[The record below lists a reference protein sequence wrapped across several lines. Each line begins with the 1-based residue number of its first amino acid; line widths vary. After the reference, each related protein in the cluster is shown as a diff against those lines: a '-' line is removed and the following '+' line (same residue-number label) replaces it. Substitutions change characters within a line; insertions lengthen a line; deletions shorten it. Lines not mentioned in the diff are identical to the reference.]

1 MTKREMTLPY
11 VDPSLAGVPAAQGY
25 AQGLAQRR
33 GAVPLPRYN
42 TPVAGGANPPMPRL
56 DQPHR
61 DGMTMADQAAEAL
74 FPQPTSAEP
83 STGFYQGPTMHR
95 TAAATSSGMPLMPT
109 DLLPEQA
116 TQDPEYQ
123 QGAGSRYAIN
133 QPRLAA
139 KYGVIRNGQY
149 LSPQQTQTGRPGLS
163 PQSIEA
169 LKTLQQLQQQPP
181 PRVEEKEAVTG
192 TGSSAARLA
201 NAPGDDDINPVT
213 DEDRE
218 KIKKS
223 LENMDEFDFNTFR
236 NMMVKDILNNEEQR
250 KIIEERLIPIDV
262 TDLILHGMARQVV
275 PIIPGKFEPEF
286 QTVSAEQALAL
297 KRLIVLEAKSLDVGD
312 RYLLDKHSFM
322 ELAAGIY
329 SINKKPL
336 PSQFDRDGNFQDEL
350 FLKKFNLVIKYPLH
364 MLSSLGI
371 NYFWFELRVRRLF
384 KTENIKNG

>member
-1 MTKREMTLPY
+1 
-11 VDPSLAGVPAAQGY
+11 
-25 AQGLAQRR
+25 
-33 GAVPLPRYN
+33 
-42 TPVAGGANPPMPRL
+42 
-56 DQPHR
+56 
-61 DGMTMADQAAEAL
+61 MADQAAEAL
-74 FPQPTSAEP
+74 FPQPGPGVDAP
-83 STGFYQGPTMHR
+83 PGFFQGPTMHR
-95 TAAATSSGMPLMPT
+95 TSAAPPLLPV
-109 DLLPEQA
+109 DLLPDQA
-116 TQDPEYQ
+116 TKDPEFQ

-133 QPRLAA
+133 QPHLAA

-149 LSPQQTQTGRPGLS
+149 LQPQQLQSGRPGLS
-163 PQSIEA
+163 PQSVES
-169 LKTLQQLQQQPP
+169 LKTLQHLQHQPP
-181 PRVEEKEAVTG
+181 TRREEEREPLTG

-201 NAPGDDDINPVT
+201 NAAGDDDINPVT
-213 DEDRE
+213 EQDRE

-236 NMMVKDILNNEEQR
+236 NMMVKDLLNNEEQR
-250 KIIEERLIPIDV
+250 KIIEERLEPIDV

-322 ELAAGIY
+322 ELAAGIHA
-329 SINKKPL
+329 INKKPL
-336 PSQFDRDGNFQDEL
+336 PSQFDKDGSFQDEL